1 MGQNIMILD
10 DIAVRRIQKQH
21 IDELFL
27 MAKACLLEK
36 GIENIREDLLMLGLK
51 NACAKKLE
59 TIDFGLFKMNKLI
72 GFAFLDLN
80 KKFFEDNATGLLNTI
95 YIVPEHRTEKNYMKQ
110 IDYILDF
117 CKTLGIKQIKTT
129 DNWTLCNDCEVLIGL
144 LESLKHKKVSTY
156 RLER

>member
-1 MGQNIMILD
+1 
-10 DIAVRRIQKQH
+10 
-21 IDELFL
+21 
-27 MAKACLLEK
+27 
-36 GIENIREDLLMLGLK
+36 
-51 NACAKKLE
+51 
-59 TIDFGLFKMNKLI
+59 MNKLI

-117 CKTLGIKQIKTT
+117 CKALGIKQIKTT